1 MSPLYLSQDLPRDV
15 EDHYLLLLGALFID
29 TATDEDDVL
38 VILDGD

>member
-15 EDHYLLLLGALFID
+15 EDHYLLLLGALVID